1 MITDLKDIISEAI
14 DDLYN
19 SHTEIQK
26 IQVEINRTSD
36 SVHGDFY
43 CNIAMK
49 LAKILK
55 QNPMS
60 IADEIVNNIEKS
72 DKILKI
78 ERWLQV
84 I

>member
-1 MITDLKDIISEAI
+1 
-14 DDLYN
+14 
-19 SHTEIQK
+19 
-26 IQVEINRTSD
+26 
-36 SVHGDFY
+36 
-43 CNIAMK
+43 MK

-78 ERWLQV
+78 ESAAPGYINFFITAHNKLQK
-84 I
+84 IKFIIENDDIFETEEKLKKRYM

>member
-1 MITDLKDIISEAI
+1 
-14 DDLYN
+14 
-19 SHTEIQK
+19 
-26 IQVEINRTSD
+26 
-36 SVHGDFY
+36 
-43 CNIAMK
+43 MK

-78 ERWLQV
+78 ESAAPGYINFLLQLTTNCKKLNLL
-84 I
+84 